1 MVIRLRIGKIAWKRL
16 FTRRW
21 RVGFKYL
28 NKGEDIFDGDD
39 GEDVY
44 ANEEQLTARLHYFEG
59 QLAEMNEGTL
69 VEERIKALLE
79 IGRIQVERYKGAD
92 AWEKAFTAFSL
103 AQEDELWE
111 LAVEACDVMFLSE
124 GPDALVALGHALW
137 LGITFPIDPEITV
150 AMLQHLV
157 EESPEEADTRAVAAT
172 VAHYITSM
180 RCGED
185 DDLTFFTSQM
195 LASVADKHSHVTDQS
210 TFDLWRRT
218 LELDKPEVFLKK
230 LSGAIDQLVDDKWW
244 IDRDKI
250 RDKLD
255 SEA

>member
-1 MVIRLRIGKIAWKRL
+1 M
-16 FTRRW
+16 
-21 RVGFKYL
+21 GFKYL

-44 ANEEQLTARLHYFEG
+44 ANEAQLTARLEYFEE
-59 QLAEMNEGTL
+59 QIAQMNESTPT
-69 VEERIKALLE
+69 EERIKALLE

-92 AWEKAFTAFSL
+92 AWEKAWTAFML
-103 AQEDELWE
+103 AQDDELWE

-172 VAHYITSM
+172 VAHYVTSM
-180 RCGED
+180 RCGPD

-195 LASVADKHSHVTDQS
+195 LASVADKHSHVTDQT
-210 TFDLWRRT
+210 TFDMWHRT
-218 LELDKPEVFLKK
+218 LQLDKPEVFLPK
-230 LSGAIDQLVDDKWW
+230 LSGAIDQLVEDKWW
-244 IDRDKI
+244 IDRDAI
-250 RDKLD
+250 RAKL
-255 SEA
+255 EAENPNDNED

>member
-1 MVIRLRIGKIAWKRL
+1 M
-16 FTRRW
+16 
-21 RVGFKYL
+21 GFKYL

-44 ANEEQLTARLHYFEG
+44 ANEEQLQSRLEYFEG
-59 QLAEMNEGTL
+59 ELAKMNEGAP
-69 VEERIKALLE
+69 VEDRIKTLLE

-92 AWEKAFTAFSL
+92 AWEKSFTAFNL

-137 LGITFPIDPEITV
+137 LGVTFPIDAEITV

-157 EESPEEADTRAVAAT
+157 EESPEEADTRAIAAAA
-172 VAHYITSM
+172 AHYITSV

-195 LASVADKHSHVTDQS
+195 LASVADKHSHVVDQS

-218 LELDKPEVFLKK
+218 LQLDKPEVFLHK
-230 LSGAIDQLVDDKWW
+230 LSGAIDQLVDGKWW
-244 IDRDKI
+244 VDRDKI
-250 RDKLD
+250 RAKLD
-255 SEA
+255 NQTAH